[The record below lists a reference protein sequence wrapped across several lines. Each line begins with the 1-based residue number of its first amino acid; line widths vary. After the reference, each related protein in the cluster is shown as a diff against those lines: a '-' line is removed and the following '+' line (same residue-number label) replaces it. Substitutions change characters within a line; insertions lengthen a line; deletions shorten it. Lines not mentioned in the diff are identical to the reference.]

1 MVQTD
6 QGKQSALVFGGF
18 LFLAITGYMAV
29 KMVKKNTEKKKDPIR
44 KEFKAMNA
52 SQLKTPAL
60 A

>member
-1 MVQTD
+1 M
-6 QGKQSALVFGGF
+6 VFGGF
-18 LFLAITGYMAV
+18 FFLAITGYMAV
-29 KMVKKNTEKKKDPIR
+29 KLVKKNTEKKKDPIR